1 MSLDLRLC
9 GVGSWRTRHAPVS
22 ARRLSTSA
30 ILSGSRPMD
39 WSLEF
44 AKAVTSVSDAWRL
57 LDGDLNSPPPL
68 IVVGVFSPRLRN
80 IAGVVIVFSS
90 VGMRVFENVIMG
102 RER

>member
-1 MSLDLRLC
+1 MLPLA
-9 GVGSWRTRHAPVS
+9 HADS
-22 ARRLSTSA
+22 QQSA

-44 AKAVTSVSDAWRL
+44 AKAVTPVSDAWRL
-57 LDGDLNSPPPL
+57 LDGDLNTPPPL

-80 IAGVVIVFSS
+80 IAGVVIVLSS
-90 VGMRVFENVIMG
+90 VGIRVFENVIMG